1 MAVHANPVPLKR
13 VKPIRNGFTR
23 IEWVIIIVVLGVLA
37 AAIYPAY
44 KNYTIRPRFSEVMVT
59 MVPYKAAI
67 ETCAKNGSCVVDG
80 ALAGLGTGK
89 LGVPPSIATTY
100 MARVVVSPTGVIT
113 ATASTKGG
121 LAGETFI
128 LTPTLSKNGQITW
141 VVGGTCKTR
150 EAGPIC

>member
-1 MAVHANPVPLKR
+1 MKLDR
-13 VKPIRNGFTR
+13 QGFTR
-23 IEWVIIIVVLGVLA
+23 TEWLIIIAVFAILA
-37 AAIYPAY
+37 ATLYPAY

-59 MVPYKAAI
+59 MAPYKAAI

-89 LGVPPSIATTY
+89 LGVPPSISTTY
-100 MARVVVSPTGVIT
+100 MARVVVSPNGIIT
-113 ATASTKGG
+113 ATASNQGG

-150 EAGPIC
+150 AAGPLC